1 MKKFNEFISEVSHA
15 TREARAAKYEEDL
28 QNELRL
34 ARTDKDL
41 DFIVA
46 KHGLM
51 DDKVGGFETRRK
63 ALVKFAIKRSKW

>member
-1 MKKFNEFISEVSHA
+1 MKKFNEFISEASQA
-15 TREARAAKYEEDL
+15 TMDARAAKYEEDL
-28 QNELRL
+28 QDALRL

-41 DFIVA
+41 DFIVI
-46 KHGLM
+46 KYGLI